1 LKHRT
6 IVSTAK
12 RPRDARRSGS
22 GPQHLLA
29 WSWSALSRL
38 SRRQHVALA
47 VCLVAL
53 VAWIDLV
60 TGEQL
65 SVSIFYAGP
74 VFLLTWFVSRRAG
87 VAGAI
92 LCAAI
97 RLALALG
104 TDSTVPKLIAVWN
117 TDVEL
122 GLFLLCAF
130 AFGTLKEALDREQA
144 LSQTDQL
151 TGVASRRAF
160 FDRLRL
166 EIERSRRDGSTM
178 TLAYVDLDD
187 FKVVNDRLGHAAGDA
202 VLRRT
207 AQQMVF
213 WLRATDFVA
222 RIGGDEFAILL
233 PRTDAEAGRR
243 LLTELRSRLLD
254 STEVAVVSLSV
265 GTITF
270 GPTEDDVDEL
280 LGRAD
285 EQMYRVKSGGE
296 RSISVEDRTQATG

>member
-1 LKHRT
+1 
-6 IVSTAK
+6 VV
-12 RPRDARRSGS
+12 
-22 GPQHLLA
+22 
-29 WSWSALSRL
+29 
-38 SRRQHVALA
+38 VAG
-47 VCLVAL
+47 CLFAL
-53 VAWIDLV
+53 VAWVDLV

-65 SVSIFYAGP
+65 SVSIFYTGP

-87 VAGAI
+87 VAGAFV
-92 LCAAI
+92 CAGA
-97 RLALALG
+97 RLTLALG
-104 TDSTVPKLIAVWN
+104 ADRSVPKLIAIWN

-130 AFGTLKEALDREQA
+130 AFGTMKNALDREQA

-160 FDRLRL
+160 FDRLEL

-207 AQQMVF
+207 AQQMLY

-222 RIGGDEFAILL
+222 RIGGDEFVILL
-233 PRTDAEAGRR
+233 PRTDAAAGRR
-243 LLTELRSRLLD
+243 LLTELSSRLLD
-254 STEVAVVSLSV
+254 ATEVEVVSLSV
-265 GTITF
+265 GAICF
-270 GPTEDDVDEL
+270 GPTEEDIDEL

-285 EQMYRVKSGGE
+285 AQMYRVKSEGKRGVL
-296 RSISVEDRTQATG
+296 VEDRTQSMG